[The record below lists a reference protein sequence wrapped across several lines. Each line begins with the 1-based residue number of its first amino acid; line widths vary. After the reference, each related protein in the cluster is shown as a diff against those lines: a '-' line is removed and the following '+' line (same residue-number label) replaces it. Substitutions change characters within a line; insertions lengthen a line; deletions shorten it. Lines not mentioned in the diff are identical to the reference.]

1 MLVNSY
7 AVGSPRP
14 RTKLSAH
21 LLVILHNYPDNLL
34 GLELVIARKHY
45 RLTSYR
51 IVDITGEAIATFHR
65 LDDWRKVIRRSIHLL

>member
-1 MLVNSY
+1 MNSY

-34 GLELVIARKHY
+34 GLELVIARKRY
-45 RLTSYR
+45 KLTSYR
-51 IVDITGEAIATFHR
+51 IVELTGEAIATLHR
-65 LDDWRKVIRRSIHLL
+65 VDDWRIVIRRSIHLL